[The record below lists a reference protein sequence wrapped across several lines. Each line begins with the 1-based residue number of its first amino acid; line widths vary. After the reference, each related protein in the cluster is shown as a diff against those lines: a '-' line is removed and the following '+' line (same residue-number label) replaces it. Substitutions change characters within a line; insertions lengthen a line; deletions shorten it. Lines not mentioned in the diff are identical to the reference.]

1 MRASWYCVGLL
12 SLVRRLVR
20 SIVAGGCGEHCFGVC
35 LRLVHIYWVGACA
48 KLPGLVPT
56 KIYMWW
62 VALSWRVL
70 KWLRAT

>member
-1 MRASWYCVGLL
+1 MRTGWYCVGLL

-48 KLPGLVPT
+48 KIPGLVPT
-56 KIYMWW
+56 WW